1 MNHIARARELCQKI
15 PGLKTIQ
22 DERHKFETYA
32 AYRGKLNTIVT
43 LLAGLADIADELRK
57 RGGEDAGFK
66 SSAGGVLARTRQ
78 IAQAFHEDKT
88 IVIASQNTSVFWR
101 PLEAMPKKIREALEK
116 EWEKYVDSK
125 IPPSQA
131 DILETLSKVQG
142 FSDQASTV
150 RSLFAEI
157 RAMGNSLP
165 KEGDFERL
173 DALTVSVKQ
182 AWNDLHGDGMPS
194 QVLDFLKK
202 AHTSG
207 FSLTDLNND
216 VLDWLKKKNLLGQYA
231 IRSK

>member
-1 MNHIARARELCQKI
+1 MNHIVRARELCRMI
-15 PGLKTIQ
+15 PILKKLQ
-22 DERHKFETYA
+22 DEKRNFDTYA
-32 AYRGKLNTIVT
+32 AHRNRLSNRATM
-43 LLAGLADIADELRK
+43 LAGLADIADELGK
-57 RGGEDAGFK
+57 RGAEDIGFK
-66 SSAGGVLARTRQ
+66 RSAQGLMAKTHQ
-78 IAQAFHEDKT
+78 IAEVFHEDKN
-88 IVIASQNTSVFWR
+88 VIIAPESEPTFWK
-101 PLEAMPKKIREALEK
+101 PLEAMPKKVCEALEK
-116 EWEKYVDSK
+116 EWESYVESK

-131 DILETLSKVQG
+131 GILEILSKVRG
-142 FSDQASTV
+142 FSDQAGTV
-150 RSLFAEI
+150 RGLFAEI

-173 DALTVSVKQ
+173 DALTVRVKQ